1 MFLVDISVWV
11 DHLRK
16 GDGALVSALQHD
28 AVVTHSHVIGELAL
42 GNLKD
47 RFAVL
52 ALLRNLPKAVVAN
65 DDEVQTMIEEHSLYG
80 RGVGY
85 TDAHLLAAA
94 RLTAET
100 QLWTRDKR
108 VKAVA
113 GDLGLEAQPSYSL
126 IRTKAATSGFV
137 VSAIISM

>member
-1 MFLVDISVWV
+1 MTMLLVDTSVWI
-11 DHLRK
+11 DHLRI
-16 GDGALVSALQHD
+16 GDDALVSALKHD
-28 AVVTHSHVIGELAL
+28 VVVIHPHVIGELAL

-52 ALLRNLPKAVVAN
+52 ALLRSLPQAVVAT
-65 DDEVQTMIEEHSLYG
+65 DDEVQTMIEELALYG

-85 TDAHLLAAA
+85 TDAHLLAAT

-108 VKAVA
+108 LKAVA
-113 GDLGLEAQPSYSL
+113 GDLGLEAQP
-126 IRTKAATSGFV
+126 
-137 VSAIISM
+137 

>member
-1 MFLVDISVWV
+1 MFLVDTSVWV

-16 GDGALVSALQHD
+16 GDDALVSVLEHD
-28 AVVTHSHVIGELAL
+28 TVVMHPHVVGELAL

-52 ALLRNLPKAVVAN
+52 SLLGNLPKAVVAT
-65 DDEVQTMIEEHSLYG
+65 DDEVQTMIEELSLSG
-80 RGVGY
+80 RGIGY

-108 VKAVA
+108 LKAVA
-113 GDLGLEAQPSYSL
+113 GDLGLEAQP
-126 IRTKAATSGFV
+126 
-137 VSAIISM
+137 

>member
-1 MFLVDISVWV
+1 MTMLLVDTSVWV
-11 DHLRK
+11 DHLRI
-16 GDGALVSALQHD
+16 GDDALVSALKHD
-28 AVVTHSHVIGELAL
+28 VVVIHPHVIGELAL

-52 ALLRNLPKAVVAN
+52 ALLRSLPQAVVAT
-65 DDEVQTMIEEHSLYG
+65 DDEVQTMIEELSLYG

-85 TDAHLLAAA
+85 TDAHLLAAT

-108 VKAVA
+108 LKAVA
-113 GDLGLEAQPSYSL
+113 GDLGLEAQP
-126 IRTKAATSGFV
+126 
-137 VSAIISM
+137 